1 MSGLSPPVI
10 TRDSVNLRFTI
21 ATDKELADARHQW
34 ELPES
39 DKVVLHLDAAQKGVG
54 NGSCG
59 YKTGTLE
66 KYSVPEEVHTIH
78 FRITGIR

>member
-1 MSGLSPPVI
+1 M
-10 TRDSVNLRFTI
+10 NLRFTI